1 MFLRNRLFNELSV
14 SVSPTFA
21 CLLTI
26 LKQVVCKHSFSVSIR
41 FCKFVV
47 HPLSGC
53 ECFCAFSCSIS
64 TPLAFHFVF
73 DCLLTTVLLV
83 AIVFV
88 ILVAH

>member
-26 LKQVVCKHSFSVSIR
+26 LKQVVCKHSFSLSIC

-83 AIVFV
+83 AFVFV